1 MATREAFI
9 ENRGRVVID
18 TSGAGSV
25 RLFGI
30 ADDAREC
37 LGQYDDERDALAD
50 LHDPCGAD
58 IAALVGKYRA
68 FLIQSDAP
76 GEAEHP
82 VLRGDDV
89 IGYASTRAAAMA
101 LQRGS
106 SVAWRDE
113 NSSGDTG
120 PHWEI
125 L

>member
-1 MATREAFI
+1 MAIREAFI

-18 TSGAGSV
+18 TCGAGTV
-25 RLFGI
+25 QLFGVI
-30 ADDAREC
+30 HGAREY
-37 LGQYDDERDALAD
+37 LGHYDDERDALAD

-58 IAALVGKYRA
+58 IAGLVGNYA
-68 FLIQSDAP
+68 EFWIQSDAP

-89 IGYASTRAAAMA
+89 IGYARTRAAAAA
-101 LQRGS
+101 LQPGS
-106 SVAWRDE
+106 SVAGRGE
-113 NSSGDTG
+113 NSSGETG